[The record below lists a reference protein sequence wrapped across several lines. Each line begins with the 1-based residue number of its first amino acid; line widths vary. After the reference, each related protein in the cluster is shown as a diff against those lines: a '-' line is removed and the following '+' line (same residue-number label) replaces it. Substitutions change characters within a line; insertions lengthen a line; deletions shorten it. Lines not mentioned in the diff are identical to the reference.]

1 LRDHNVQEV
10 PLGTTTFTGPV
21 KAGTIPN
28 TSGSTLGRDVRNTGW
43 VLTAQSSAVTQASGA
58 TDIVI
63 PANSQIVDIKVFVTV
78 AFTGVA
84 TTFGVGTTA
93 SATFL
98 TAAAALDGAAVGPLT
113 ATPGTDATRNGNW
126 IDVGTTD
133 RKIAVTSTNTGSG
146 VANIVVT
153 YLQNRD
159 AT

>member
-1 LRDHNVQEV
+1 M
-10 PLGTTTFTGPV
+10 GTTTFTGPV

-28 TSGSTLGRDVRNTGW
+28 TSGSTLGRNVKNTGW
-43 VLTAQSSAVTQASGA
+43 VLMSQSSAVTQASGA
-58 TDIVI
+58 TNIVI
-63 PANSQIVDIKVFVTV
+63 PANSQIVDIKVFVTT
-78 AFTGVA
+78 AFDGGA
-84 TTFGVGTTA
+84 STFGIGTTA

-98 TAAAALDGAAVGPLT
+98 TAAGALNGAAVGPLT

-133 RKIAVTSTNTGSG
+133 RKIAVTSTNTGAG
-146 VANIVVT
+146 VANIVVS

>member
-1 LRDHNVQEV
+1 M
-10 PLGTTTFTGPV
+10 GTTTFTGPI
-21 KAGTIPN
+21 KAGNIPN
-28 TSGSTLGRDVRNTGW
+28 TSGSTLGSNVKNTGW
-43 VLTAQSSAVTQASGA
+43 VVMAQSAAFTQASGA

-63 PANSQIVDIKVFVTV
+63 PANSQIVDIKVFVTT

-98 TAAAALDGAAVGPLT
+98 TAAGALDGAAVGPLT

-146 VANIVVT
+146 VGNIVVT
-153 YLQNRD
+153 YLQSRD
-159 AT
+159 STA

>member
-1 LRDHNVQEV
+1 M
-10 PLGTTTFTGPV
+10 GTTTFTGPV

-28 TSGSTLGRDVRNTGW
+28 TSGSTLGTNVKNTGW
-43 VLTAQSSAVTQASGA
+43 VLMAQSSAFTQASGA

-63 PANSQIVDIKVFVTV
+63 PANSQIVDIKVFITT
-78 AFTGVA
+78 ALTGVA

-98 TAAAALDGAAVGPLT
+98 TAAGALDGAAVGPLT

-146 VANIVVT
+146 VGNIVVT

>member
-1 LRDHNVQEV
+1 MCKEV

-28 TSGSTLGRDVRNTGW
+28 TSGSTLGQDVRNTGW
-43 VLTAQSSAVTQASGA
+43 VLMAQSANITQASGA

-63 PANSQIVDIKVFVTV
+63 PANSQIVDIKVFVTAV
-78 AFTGVA
+78 FSGAA
-84 TTFGVGTTA
+84 TTFGIGTTA

-98 TAAAALDGAAVGPLT
+98 TAAGALDAAAVGPLT

-133 RKIAVTSTNTGSG
+133 RKIAVTATNTGTG
-146 VANIVVT
+146 TATIVVT
-153 YLQNRD
+153 YLQNRN
-159 AT
+159 ATA

>member
-1 LRDHNVQEV
+1 MGVTH
-10 PLGTTTFTGPV
+10 FTGPV
-21 KAGTIPN
+21 QAGNILN
-28 TSGSTLGRDVRNTGW
+28 TSGSTLGQNVKNTGW
-43 VLTAQSSAVTQASGA
+43 VLMAQSSAFTQASGA

-63 PANSQIVDIKVFVTV
+63 PANSQIVDIKVFVTT
-78 AFTGVA
+78 ALTGAA

-98 TAAAALDGAAVGPLT
+98 TAAGALDGAAVGPLT
-113 ATPGTDATRNGNW
+113 ASPGTDATRNGNW

-133 RKIAVTSTNTGSG
+133 RKIAVTPTNTGTG
-146 VANIVVT
+146 TATIVVS

>member
-1 LRDHNVQEV
+1 M
-10 PLGTTTFTGPV
+10 GTTTFTGPV
-21 KAGTIPN
+21 KAGSIPN
-28 TSGSTLGRDVRNTGW
+28 TSGSTLGRDVKNTGW
-43 VLTAQSSAVTQASGA
+43 VLMAQSANITQASGA

-63 PANSQIVDIKVFVTV
+63 PANSQIVDIKVFVT
-78 AFTGVA
+78 AIFSGAA
-84 TTFGVGTTA
+84 TTFGIGTTA

-98 TAAAALDGAAVGPLT
+98 TAAGALDAAAVGPLT

-133 RKIAVTSTNTGSG
+133 RKIAVTPTNTGTG
-146 VANIVVT
+146 TATIVVS

>member
-1 LRDHNVQEV
+1 M
-10 PLGTTTFTGPV
+10 GTTTFTGPV

>member
-1 LRDHNVQEV
+1 M
-10 PLGTTTFTGPV
+10 GTTTFTGPI
-21 KAGTIPN
+21 KAGDILN

-43 VLTAQSSAVTQASGA
+43 VLMAQSAKFTQASGA

-63 PANSQIVDIKVFVTV
+63 PANSQIVDIKVFVTTV
-78 AFTGVA
+78 FDGAA

-98 TAAAALDGAAVGPLT
+98 TAAGALDGVAVGPLT

-133 RKIAVTSTNTGSG
+133 RKIAVTSTSTGAG
-146 VANIVVT
+146 QATIVVT
-153 YLQNRD
+153 YLQNRNL
-159 AT
+159 T

>member
-1 LRDHNVQEV
+1 M
-10 PLGTTTFTGPV
+10 GTTTFTGPI
-21 KAGTIPN
+21 KAGNIPN
-28 TSGSTLGRDVRNTGW
+28 TSGSTLGTDVRNTGW
-43 VLTAQSSAVTQASGA
+43 VLMSQSSAVTQASGA
-58 TDIVI
+58 TSIVI
-63 PANSQIVDIKVFVTV
+63 PANSQIVDIKVFVTT
-78 AFTGVA
+78 AFTGAA

-98 TAAAALDGAAVGPLT
+98 TAAGALDGVAVGPLT
-113 ATPGTDATRNGNW
+113 ASPGTDATRNGNW

-146 VANIVVT
+146 VGNIVVT

>member
-1 LRDHNVQEV
+1 M
-10 PLGTTTFTGPV
+10 GTTTFTGPV
-21 KAGTIPN
+21 KAGNIPN
-28 TSGSTLGRDVRNTGW
+28 TSGSTLGKDVKNTGW
-43 VLTAQSSAVTQASGA
+43 VLMSQSSAVTQASGA

-63 PANSQIVDIKVFVTV
+63 PANSQIVDIKIFVTT
-78 AFTGVA
+78 AFTGGA

-98 TAAAALDGAAVGPLT
+98 TAAGALDGAAVGPLT

-159 AT
+159 ATA

>member
-1 LRDHNVQEV
+1 M
-10 PLGTTTFTGPV
+10 
-21 KAGTIPN
+21 KAGPIFN

-43 VLTAQSSAVTQASGA
+43 VMMAQSAAVTQASGA

-63 PANSQIVDIKVFVTV
+63 PANSQIVNIKVFVTV

-98 TAAAALDGAAVGPLT
+98 TAAAALDGAAVGPLV

-133 RKIAVTSTNTGSG
+133 RKIAVTSTNTGDG
-146 VANIVVT
+146 VANIVVE

>member
-1 LRDHNVQEV
+1 MGKSHFSG
-10 PLGTTTFTGPV
+10 PL
-21 KAGTIPN
+21 KAGTIQDS
-28 TSGSTLGRDVRNTGW
+28 SGTTLGRDVRNTGW
-43 VLTAQSSAVTQASGA
+43 VMMAQSAAVTQASGA

-63 PANSQIVDIKVFVTV
+63 PANSQIVNIKVFVTV

-84 TTFGVGTTA
+84 STFGIGTTA

-98 TAAAALDGAAVGPLT
+98 TAAAALDGSAVGPLT

-133 RKIAVTSTNTGSG
+133 RKIAVTSTNTGDG
-146 VANIVVT
+146 VANIVVE